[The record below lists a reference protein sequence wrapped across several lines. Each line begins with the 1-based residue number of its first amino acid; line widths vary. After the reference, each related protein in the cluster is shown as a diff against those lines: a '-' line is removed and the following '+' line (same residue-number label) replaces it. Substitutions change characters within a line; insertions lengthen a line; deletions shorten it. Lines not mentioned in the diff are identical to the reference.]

1 MSLPKLCSLQN
12 ANNKKYRCNH
22 ATKLASDYKPPQCLF
37 ELLPYGNETYAI
49 KNVDNGEFYQNHIRS
64 LASSVKGDGQ
74 LWTIVAAT
82 EAEGTFTIQNVE
94 NGEYMTSHAGQLHKG
109 TPGASEHWV
118 IESRGEAK
126 PDFKASFYGFLKN
139 QSNNEYRCNHAS
151 QLKDEPVVPNCL
163 TKFIPYDD
171 GTVAIQNQDNYEFF
185 QSSILTMADRVT
197 SDAQKWRLIEVDSE
211 EGNTFYVENVQNG
224 EYMTRKAS
232 QLHSGTP
239 GKDEVWV
246 IEPFDCAQ
254 TSSWMS
260 SNATLLGNKPLSE
273 ICLPAS
279 HDSGT
284 YKRTYHT
291 RYGTQAVTKTQIFD
305 IQMQLMQGARK
316 LDLRPALWNGDF
328 YTAHYTDISKD
339 SGLAA
344 TFKVGFQGAAGV
356 ALSEA
361 LEQVAAFIDNNQG
374 ELVTLKFSHFI
385 DWAKRDDRKDNGLSA
400 EQSRLFI
407 SMVRDVLGA
416 HLITGDAANLSRLT
430 VNELLSK
437 GNVIALMPNGF
448 EGIDSKAGIWAI
460 DQLPGEGGY
469 SNTNVLEK
477 MVANQKEKLTS
488 HSHDNQSFMMNI
500 SWQLTLD
507 TSNSISGAT
516 LGTPTILSY
525 AQKANAALSPTLS
538 EWLVH
543 GVINGTYYPNTLQTD
558 ICYEAQTQAVALS
571 LAVTRQVERLLHE
584 RQETLPA

>member
-12 ANNKKYRCNH
+12 VNNKKYRCNH

-74 LWTIVAAT
+74 LWTIVPDA

-109 TPGASEHWV
+109 TPGANERWV
-118 IESRGEAK
+118 IEAREEAK
-126 PDFKASFYGFLKN
+126 PDLKASFYGFLKN
-139 QSNNEYRCNHAS
+139 QSNSEYRCNHAA
-151 QLKDEPVVPNCL
+151 QLKDKPVVPNCL
-163 TKFIPYDD
+163 TKFIQYDD

-185 QSSILTMADRVT
+185 QSSIVTMADRVT
-197 SDAQKWRLIEVDSE
+197 SNAQKWRLIEVDSE
-211 EGNTFYVENVQNG
+211 EGNTFYVKNVQN
-224 EYMTRKAS
+224 EKYMTRKAS
-232 QLHSGTP
+232 QLHAGKP

-260 SNATLLGNKPLSE
+260 SNAALLDNKPLSE

-361 LEQVAAFIDNNQG
+361 LAQVAAFIENNQG
-374 ELVTLKFSHFI
+374 ELVILKFSHFI

-400 EQSRLFI
+400 EQSELFI

-416 HLITGDAANLSRLT
+416 HLITGDAANLSSLT

-437 GNVIALMPNGF
+437 GNVIALMPNDF
-448 EGIDSKAGIWAI
+448 EGIDSKAGIWAS
-460 DQLPGEGGY
+460 DQLPGEGSY

-477 MVANQKEKLTS
+477 MEANQKEKLTS

-525 AQKANAALSPTLS
+525 AHKANTDLSPTLS

-543 GVINGTYYPNTLQTD
+543 DVINGTYYPNTLQTD
-558 ICYEAQTQAVALS
+558 ICYEEQTQAVALS
-571 LAVTRQVERLLHE
+571 LAITRQVERLLHE